1 MSQLLINH
9 SEDLKRLRDEG
20 YQLEVCDGHLFVH
33 HIPYVNIH
41 KEVKL
46 GVLVST
52 LNLSGTKT
60 VKPENHVIMFSGE
73 QPCDKN
79 GVIITGIQHSS
90 ASKRF
95 SNDIITSLS
104 FSNKPPQGYLNYY
117 EKVKTYAT
125 IISSPAKAL
134 NENITE
140 RPFNPIIE
148 NDVNSVFKYYDT
160 NSSRANIEFINEKF
174 INQKIA
180 IIGLGGTGAYIL
192 DLIAKTKVNEIHIY
206 DGDVFL
212 NHNAF
217 RSPGAASIEDL
228 EKKPKKVDYYKDVY
242 SKMRNNIFGHSYYL
256 TEDNFKELNS
266 MDYVFISID
275 NNLIRSSL
283 VSYLNSLE
291 IPFIDVGLGV
301 NSVNDCLIGT
311 VRVTTGTKYKNDHF
325 ENRIPAS
332 NNPNNE
338 YETNIQIAELNSLN
352 AVLAVLKWKKLS
364 GFYQDLENEH
374 HTTYSINN
382 SHLQNEEVI
391 V

>member
-1 MSQLLINH
+1 MVNF
-9 SEDLKRLRDEG
+9 
-20 YQLEVCDGHLFVH
+20 EVEY
-33 HIPYVNIH
+33 P
-41 KEVKL
+41 
-46 GVLVST
+46 
-52 LNLSGTKT
+52 
-60 VKPENHVIMFSGE
+60 
-73 QPCDKN
+73 
-79 GVIITGIQHSS
+79 
-90 ASKRF
+90 
-95 SNDIITSLS
+95 
-104 FSNKPPQGYLNYY
+104 
-117 EKVKTYAT
+117 
-125 IISSPAKAL
+125 
-134 NENITE
+134 
-140 RPFNPIIE
+140 IE

-174 INQKIA
+174 INQKVA

-206 DGDVFL
+206 DGDIFL

-217 RSPGAASIEDL
+217 RSPGAASIEVL
-228 EKKPKKVDYYKDVY
+228 EKKPKKVDYYKGVY

-256 TEDNFKELNS
+256 IEDNFKELNS

-275 NNLIRSSL
+275 NNLIRRSL

-301 NSVNDCLIGT
+301 NSVDDCLIGT